1 MQFVAAAPKPGGDGA
16 SAGSGRAGAGGAGTI
31 AAGTGGAGAGAATLA
46 SLSGAAPVPAEPSG
60 TAGPAGTTAT
70 IAGAVAAPGAAM
82 AQPGRADPA
91 LSAAQPDGPTGPP
104 AASAAERAVSPT
116 RGDIAFTLRHPVP
129 AGPANRATP
138 SVPASPSAVAVA
150 ESAAVS
156 KGGTETAA
164 AAPASPPVGAPAPL
178 FPGAMAGLAGASAA
192 KAETTTS
199 PVKGRVAGK
208 DAAASGDAD
217 DPGLARPP
225 SPRNTPATGPG
236 PGDGSGNGPDAAG
249 LPNGGGQAI
258 AGDSVAP
265 PMAEADG
272 MPAASPGSTGDPA
285 PARGG
290 ERAAPGV
297 SLPAGLGQQLAEVA
311 ARFPDRPV
319 ELTLSPE
326 ELGRVRMTFTTG
338 DGTLTMNL
346 SADRPETLELLRR
359 HIEILAQDFRDLG
372 FANLSF
378 SFAGGGDPQGAD
390 GQSGPTMT
398 DRNDEEAAARTL
410 SPVGTGNRIEA
421 GGLDLRL

>member
-1 MQFVAAAPKPGGDGA
+1 
-16 SAGSGRAGAGGAGTI
+16 
-31 AAGTGGAGAGAATLA
+31 
-46 SLSGAAPVPAEPSG
+46 
-60 TAGPAGTTAT
+60 
-70 IAGAVAAPGAAM
+70 M
-82 AQPGRADPA
+82 AQPGRADP
-91 LSAAQPDGPTGPP
+91 LSAAQPDGPAGPQP
-104 AASAAERAVSPT
+104 ASAAERAASPP

-129 AGPANRATP
+129 AGPANRAAP

-164 AAPASPPVGAPAPL
+164 ATPANPVAGAPAPL
-178 FPGAMAGLAGASAA
+178 SPGAMAGLAGASAA
-192 KAETTTS
+192 KAETAALQ
-199 PVKGRVAGK
+199 VKGAAAGK
-208 DAAASGDAD
+208 DTAGGGEAD
-217 DPGLARPP
+217 DPGRARPTA
-225 SPRNTPATGPG
+225 PRFASASGPG
-236 PGDGSGNGPDAAG
+236 PGDGIGNGPDAAG
-249 LPNGGGQAI
+249 LPNGGGQDVAADI
-258 AGDSVAP
+258 AELP
-265 PMAEADG
+265 LAEADG

-290 ERAAPGV
+290 ERAVPGV
-297 SLPAGLGQQLAEVA
+297 SLPANLGQQMAEVA

-359 HIEILAQDFRDLG
+359 HIGILAQDFRDLG

-378 SFAGGGDPQGAD
+378 SFAGGGDPQGAEV
-390 GQSGPTMT
+390 QSGPTT
-398 DRNDEEAAARTL
+398 PDRNDGETAARTP
-410 SPVGTGNRIEA
+410 SPIASTDRTGA